1 MTYQRSIHLR
11 SKLRSVLECCYKQN
25 GKDKVGNGQPPIAH
39 LEIKRTVIIPRC
51 QTELDRRRMARR
63 EQPRT
68 PQRKNQK
75 NPDIL
80 KLWIQWKK

>member
-1 MTYQRSIHLR
+1 M
-11 SKLRSVLECCYKQN
+11 VCEFNKQN

-63 EQPRT
+63 EQPRA
-68 PQRKNQK
+68 P
-75 NPDIL
+75 
-80 KLWIQWKK
+80 KKKPKKS

>member
-1 MTYQRSIHLR
+1 M
-11 SKLRSVLECCYKQN
+11 VCEFNKQN

-51 QTELDRRRMARR
+51 QTE
-63 EQPRT
+63 
-68 PQRKNQK
+68 QRKNQK